1 VIVVV
6 PTPTPIPTLDTAV
19 LRISQALTTFT
30 ISHTRT
36 TDAIAALTDDQMKFD
51 AEEAELRRQV
61 DQAEEKRAWFQAFRD
76 RVETVAEF
84 LDEKVCVVR

>member
-1 VIVVV
+1 M
-6 PTPTPIPTLDTAV
+6 
-19 LRISQALTTFT
+19 R
-30 ISHTRT
+30 
-36 TDAIAALTDDQMKFD
+36 FD

-84 LDEKVCVVR
+84 LDEKVRWTLSSRV